1 MLRNLTALISSFC
14 SNVSVAASL
23 QLPDTHFLLDY
34 IRPDLLGLRVIS
46 RSLIL
51 WDEIEPTTTWIDSQ
65 APTIVKDSINL
76 MKDAAIRVMKIGS
89 LSDPDPTSR
98 SETETDNHMKNQVTD
113 FDPHAIRQAN
123 AYIIAGACFALGLK
137 YAGSANRVAA
147 SAIIE
152 RTLWLLELRD
162 NKDVVTLT
170 QRPDNSTLITCLST
184 AAISLAMV
192 MAGTGDLDSFRL
204 FRALHWK
211 CDESTFYGSHMAFGA
226 AIGLLFLGGGKCTL
240 GSSPEDVAMLIAS
253 FYPHWPT
260 LTSDN
265 QYHLQALR
273 HLYVLASYKR
283 VLEARDVDS
292 NEKVCIPVELS
303 VANSNDIALAATPFL
318 VANGSAFVQLRSKSD
333 RYNPIVIDA
342 RDWNTRGDLPTIFVK
357 RRPGNLSYLQDP
369 NGLLSLSMQ
378 HAGKAESLLKA
389 VKLFSDEAILTSF
402 AKYFC
407 CSSFGDDMPF
417 ERFCGDIAYD
427 CMKEGKNDGALSIV
441 LRVLRLID
449 SFGPQMRV
457 DIEKIWDAKMIDTFS
472 STSQSL
478 LINRE
483 HLSLLR
489 ERTNDSFRL
498 SSLSFANTHNE
509 KWWESSD
516 CDVGAFLIWTGLPLI
531 IDP

>member
-1 MLRNLTALISSFC
+1 
-14 SNVSVAASL
+14 
-23 QLPDTHFLLDY
+23 
-34 IRPDLLGLRVIS
+34 
-46 RSLIL
+46 
-51 WDEIEPTTTWIDSQ
+51 
-65 APTIVKDSINL
+65 
-76 MKDAAIRVMKIGS
+76 
-89 LSDPDPTSR
+89 
-98 SETETDNHMKNQVTD
+98 
-113 FDPHAIRQAN
+113 
-123 AYIIAGACFALGLK
+123 
-137 YAGSANRVAA
+137 
-147 SAIIE
+147 
-152 RTLWLLELRD
+152 
-162 NKDVVTLT
+162 
-170 QRPDNSTLITCLST
+170 
-184 AAISLAMV
+184 
-192 MAGTGDLDSFRL
+192 
-204 FRALHWK
+204 
-211 CDESTFYGSHMAFGA
+211 
-226 AIGLLFLGGGKCTL
+226 
-240 GSSPEDVAMLIAS
+240 
-253 FYPHWPT
+253 
-260 LTSDN
+260 
-265 QYHLQALR
+265 
-273 HLYVLASYKR
+273 
-283 VLEARDVDS
+283 
-292 NEKVCIPVELS
+292 
-303 VANSNDIALAATPFL
+303 
-318 VANGSAFVQLRSKSD
+318 VQLRSKSD

-427 CMKEGKNDGALSIV
+427 CMKEGKNDGALVII

-531 IDP
+531 IDS